1 MSEFKGTKGKWE
13 LTNNKRGIEVHIK
26 PTIYK
31 SICSST
37 GNTKWQY
44 DMLLIS
50 KAPEMLKELNNI
62 VDCWDKDVFQEL
74 DIDSIRN
81 LIKQATDL

>member
-1 MSEFKGTKGKWE
+1 MSKFKGTKGKWE
-13 LTNNKRGIEVHIK
+13 LTNRNRGVEVLIK
-26 PTIYK
+26 PSTYK
-31 SICSST
+31 SICTTT
-37 GNTKWQY
+37 GNTKWQF

-74 DIDSIRN
+74 DIDSIRI
-81 LIKQATDL
+81 LIKQATEL

>member
-1 MSEFKGTKGKWE
+1 MSKFRGTKGKWE
-13 LTNNKRGIEVHIK
+13 LTHNKRDIEVHIK
-26 PTIYK
+26 PRVYK

-50 KAPEMLKELNNI
+50 KAPEMLQELNNI

-81 LIKQATDL
+81 LIKQATEI